1 MNLSH
6 AELHA
11 LVTPVL
17 ERYGLRATEIS
28 VLAGG
33 LINFTLRIE
42 TTAQEVLV
50 LQRLHPVFE
59 AAVNDNLDL
68 VTRALRARGAI
79 APTLVRTLDG
89 DSAVTLD
96 TAVWRLQTFM
106 PGHSVQQLSATS
118 QAHAAGDLLGRFHA
132 TLADWTLPLPHVRP
146 PVHEP
151 ARHLAALSAALA
163 AHPGHRL
170 AAEVGAIADQILSR
184 LSQLPPWPAQPLR
197 LLHGDP
203 KISNL
208 LFDAEG
214 RGLCLVDLDTLAQGP
229 LVPELGDAFRSW
241 CNPGPEDAPQAD
253 FSLDLFAAAIE
264 GYAASTRGFITRA
277 EWQGIV
283 TGTETIYL
291 ELAARFAADAL
302 NEAYFGWSPDRF
314 ATRGAHNLARARN
327 QLAAGQALARQASA
341 ANAMVAAQFS

>member
-17 ERYGLRATEIS
+17 DRYGLRATEIS

-33 LINFTLRIE
+33 LINFSLRVA
-42 TTAQEVLV
+42 TTAQELLV

-68 VTRALRARGAI
+68 VTQALRSRGAI
-79 APTLVRTLDG
+79 APTLIRTLEG
-89 DSAVTLD
+89 NSAVTLD

-106 PGHSVQQLSATS
+106 PGHSVQQLSAAS
-118 QAHAAGDLLGRFHA
+118 QAQAAGDLLGRFHA
-132 TLADWTLPLPHVRP
+132 TLADWTVPLPHVRP

-151 ARHLAALSAALA
+151 ARHLAGLSTALA
-163 AHPGHRL
+163 AHAGHPL
-170 AAEVGAIADQILSR
+170 AVEVRAIADQIQSR
-184 LSQLPPWPAQPLR
+184 LAQLPAWPAQPLR

-214 RGLCLVDLDTLAQGP
+214 RGLCLVDLDTLALGP

-264 GYAASTRGFITRA
+264 GYAASTRGFITSA

-341 ANAMVAAQFS
+341 ANALVAAQFC